1 MVNVTKEIRKN
12 YKIIAKLESEE
23 TGKKLENCENEVL
36 NSALL
41 WEFAAKNINQI
52 KSKKIKLN
60 KDKIGKI
67 YHEPVGIVSLIIPWN
82 FPFVVASERLPFI
95 LAAGNSTIIK
105 PSEFSSQSI
114 VFLVKILHKVK
125 FPAGVINLIFGKGP
139 NIGKKIVDNKN
150 INMISFTGS
159 TKVGK
164 KIMEGSGKFIRR
176 LSLELGGKNSIIILN
191 DANLEEAANITIDS
205 FLFKYRSMLCGNN

>member
-1 MVNVTKEIRKN
+1 MGICSKK
-12 YKIIAKLESEE
+12 YKSNK
-23 TGKKLENCENEVL
+23 
-36 NSALL
+36 
-41 WEFAAKNINQI
+41 

-114 VFLVKILHKVK
+114 VF
-125 FPAGVINLIFGKGP
+125 
-139 NIGKKIVDNKN
+139 
-150 INMISFTGS
+150 
-159 TKVGK
+159 
-164 KIMEGSGKFIRR
+164 
-176 LSLELGGKNSIIILN
+176 
-191 DANLEEAANITIDS
+191 
-205 FLFKYRSMLCGNN
+205 

>member
-1 MVNVTKEIRKN
+1 M
-12 YKIIAKLESEE
+12 
-23 TGKKLENCENEVL
+23 
-36 NSALL
+36 
-41 WEFAAKNINQI
+41 
-52 KSKKIKLN
+52 
-60 KDKIGKI
+60 
-67 YHEPVGIVSLIIPWN
+67 IIPWN

-150 INMISFTGS
+150 INMISLQVQQKLEKNNGR
-159 TKVGK
+159 KW
-164 KIMEGSGKFIRR
+164 KI
-176 LSLELGGKNSIIILN
+176 
-191 DANLEEAANITIDS
+191 
-205 FLFKYRSMLCGNN
+205 Y

>member
-1 MVNVTKEIRKN
+1 M
-12 YKIIAKLESEE
+12 
-23 TGKKLENCENEVL
+23 
-36 NSALL
+36 
-41 WEFAAKNINQI
+41 
-52 KSKKIKLN
+52 
-60 KDKIGKI
+60 
-67 YHEPVGIVSLIIPWN
+67 
-82 FPFVVASERLPFI
+82 
-95 LAAGNSTIIK
+95 
-105 PSEFSSQSI
+105 
-114 VFLVKILHKVK
+114 
-125 FPAGVINLIFGKGP
+125 INLIFGKGP

-205 FLFKYRSMLCGNN
+205 FCLNTGQCCVATTKLIIQKKIKKIHKNFN